1 MAVGRHWGWAS
12 CTSSCRSSVL
22 RPPPKAPSS
31 SSSSS
36 SRAYSCYSSSHQL
49 CVSPVTTTLSHI
61 NNSGIIACLRAQS
74 AEMAMKAACA
84 ALTGGISVLEI
95 VMSTPGVFEV
105 LQQLLQDHPAK
116 TLGVGTVLNASDA
129 KTAINAGAKFL
140 MSPAIVKDIL
150 DDAQGSQALYIPG
163 VMTPTEMLSAYDA
176 GAKIVKVYPVSILGG
191 VRYIS
196 ALKRPFSHI
205 SMIASQGITIDLI
218 GEYLS
223 QGASSVV
230 LSDAIFDKG
239 AMNERN
245 FDLIHQLAQL
255 AALRGSEAVQRVGP
269 NVTWNVDRCGT
280 GTWYGNAVCHIL
292 QNVVR

>member
-1 MAVGRHWGWAS
+1 MCGKKELFS
-12 CTSSCRSSVL
+12 CLDESV
-22 RPPPKAPSS
+22 RREVKFRNKAKVPI
-31 SSSSS
+31 
-36 SRAYSCYSSSHQL
+36 L
-49 CVSPVTTTLSHI
+49 
-61 NNSGIIACLRAQS
+61 GK
-74 AEMAMKAACA
+74 EMAMKAACA